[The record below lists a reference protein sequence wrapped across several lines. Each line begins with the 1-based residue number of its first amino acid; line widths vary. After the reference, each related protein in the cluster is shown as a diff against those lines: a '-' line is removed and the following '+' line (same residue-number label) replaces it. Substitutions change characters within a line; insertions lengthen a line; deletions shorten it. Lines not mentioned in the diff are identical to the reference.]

1 MEKTLYLVVYR
12 GSAKEPW
19 LERVGCIFEDERL
32 ADNMLEIKRVQDPTS
47 QYAKLTGTL
56 REGQQLVERAVRSGD
71 LTPLAA
77 HRLVFPD
84 DKATLENMELR
95 ELYDHQN
102 LYRGERA

>member
-1 MEKTLYLVVYR
+1 MEKTLYLIVYR

-56 REGQQLVERAVRSGD
+56 RVPETEAE
-71 LTPLAA
+71 AEA
-77 HRLVFPD
+77 RLGAF
-84 DKATLENMELR
+84 A
-95 ELYDHQN
+95 
-102 LYRGERA
+102 